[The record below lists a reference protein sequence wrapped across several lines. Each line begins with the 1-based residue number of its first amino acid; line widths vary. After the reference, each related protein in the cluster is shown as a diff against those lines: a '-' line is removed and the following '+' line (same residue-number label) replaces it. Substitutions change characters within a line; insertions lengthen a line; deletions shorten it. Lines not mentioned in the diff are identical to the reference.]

1 MKDINQNF
9 KINKLNE
16 KNSEHLF
23 VKKLIWENLKPELIS
38 LKFLWKV
45 GSRGSE
51 KCAPGS
57 KCFRWTV
64 LPNDTS
70 MINSLFQ
77 SKDWIDWKKWQNYLN
92 SASLLKCCSWVLPSC
107 ISPLCLL
114 SVKGLEWQIT
124 AGQSSSVYNM
134 NLYIV
139 ISWYYNTNVR
149 LIISWSYISVLCY
162 KQIPIHQSDIHVF
175 LKATLFISDAGLKLT
190 KNQANAVQHPETEL
204 SLFENHSHFSY
215 TLSSKNNRAYP
226 KK

>member
-1 MKDINQNF
+1 
-9 KINKLNE
+9 
-16 KNSEHLF
+16 
-23 VKKLIWENLKPELIS
+23 
-38 LKFLWKV
+38 
-45 GSRGSE
+45 
-51 KCAPGS
+51 
-57 KCFRWTV
+57 
-64 LPNDTS
+64 

-162 KQIPIHQSDIHVF
+162 KQIPIHQSDIHAVFKSNTFYKRRWAKIDKKSSKCWATPTDWTKTNVSILYPQKTLENLCFFVF
-175 LKATLFISDAGLKLT
+175 LCAFRKDKMETLAWNGLKWHGFKDSMLT
-190 KNQANAVQHPETEL
+190 EDTYLGPCLTYVMKTFNKN
-204 SLFENHSHFSY
+204 S
-215 TLSSKNNRAYP
+215 
-226 KK
+226 